1 MVCIENI
8 ENSISTAV
16 YKINPIYKSIS
27 HFTIIGVL
35 IDASIWSKR
44 LLSPRFLKTENI
56 IRLLL
61 SHAFVL
67 VFQMETIESQNESFT
82 ELETSTTP
90 NKNPNS

>member
-1 MVCIENI
+1 M
-8 ENSISTAV
+8 
-16 YKINPIYKSIS
+16 S
-27 HFTIIGVL
+27 HLYASSPFGGFDSWFVLYLVGVL
-35 IDASIWSKR
+35 IDASIWSKM

-67 VFQMETIESQNESFT
+67 VFQMETIESQNECFT

-90 NKNPNS
+90 NKSPNSYIKM